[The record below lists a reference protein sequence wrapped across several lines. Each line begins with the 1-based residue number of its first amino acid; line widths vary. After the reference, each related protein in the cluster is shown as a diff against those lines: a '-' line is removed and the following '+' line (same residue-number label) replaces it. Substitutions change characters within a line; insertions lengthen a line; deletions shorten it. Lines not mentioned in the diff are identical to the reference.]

1 MNPGRE
7 EVEQKV
13 NRLLVEEFEI
23 SREDLTPEG
32 KLFEDYELDSLDA
45 IDILLGLERLFDVRL
60 SEQQRNRSKEIRLV
74 KDLYNFVY
82 SVVTAS

>member
-1 MNPGRE
+1 MSPGRE

-45 IDILLGLERLFDVRL
+45 IDILLGLERLFDVKL
-60 SEQQRNRSKEIRLV
+60 SEQQRNSSKEIRLV
-74 KDLYNFVY
+74 KDLYNFVC